1 MFQLTSYTRNSIK
14 SNCEDSFLK
23 SEQNQLFNRRKNP
36 HDIIIKI
43 SRWTILSYYLR
54 SILIGFWILLKWL
67 FQFLWHSIHQSA
79 RNQQQ
84 QQQQLTLTPTN
95 YHSYFHDKPPP
106 CLVDNRIGLQ
116 SYVKLSGTKLH
127 YIEAGNRCDPLI
139 LLLHGF
145 PDCWLGW
152 HNQVSTFICIFHCN
166 N

>member
-1 MFQLTSYTRNSIK
+1 MFTRSSNK
-14 SNCEDSFLK
+14 SNCEDTFLK
-23 SEQNQLFNRRKNP
+23 SQHNQLFNRRKNP